1 MIVNQATL
9 QSIYKGFKVIFNQAI
24 QAAKPLYDRVAT
36 VVPSSAKEEEYKWL
50 GKIPRMRKWIGDR
63 VVQNLAAY
71 GYTIKNEPFE
81 ATVGVD
87 RDDIEDD
94 SIGLYYPIVQSLGQ
108 SAAIHP
114 DELIFP
120 LLLAGFTSL
129 CYDGQYFF
137 DEDHKDGNGPVQ
149 SNKGVAVL
157 SVDSYGAARAEQMS
171 LTDDQ
176 GRPLGIV
183 GNLLAVPP
191 QLEKSGREILMAERL
206 ADGSTNIY
214 KDSAELLVVPAL
226 ASNPT
231 AWFLLDTSKPVK
243 PLIFQ
248 ERKKPEFVAMDNPTD
263 QNVFMK
269 KEFLYGVDSRDNAG
283 YGLWQTAYGS
293 TGAGA

>member
-9 QSIYKGFKVIFNQAI
+9 QGIYKGFKVIFNKAI

-50 GKIPRMRKWIGDR
+50 GKIPRMREWIGDR

-71 GYTIKNEPFE
+71 GYTIKNKPFE

-94 SIGLYYPIVQSLGQ
+94 SIGLYYPIVESLGQ

-157 SVDSYGAARAEQMS
+157 TVDSYGAARAQQMS

-176 GRPLGIV
+176 RRPLGIV

-206 ADGSTNIY
+206 ANGSTNIY

-283 YGLWQTAYGS
+283 YGLWQLAYGS